1 MAYKHAK
8 NQGRELSM
16 VRPIVGLI
24 ERVETGKRR
33 ADKET
38 DTTDRIT
45 FSLNRSVIIADGG
58 IGTA

>member
-1 MAYKHAK
+1 
-8 NQGRELSM
+8 M

-24 ERVETGKRR
+24 ETVETGKRR

-58 IGTA
+58 IETA